1 MQDKQGNTLQKPNPT
16 SGDHCIDA
24 ARYILSSIL
33 ENPHKGEYHIF

>member
-16 SGDHCIDA
+16 SGDHAIDA

-33 ENPHKGEYHIF
+33 ENPNRGEYHIY